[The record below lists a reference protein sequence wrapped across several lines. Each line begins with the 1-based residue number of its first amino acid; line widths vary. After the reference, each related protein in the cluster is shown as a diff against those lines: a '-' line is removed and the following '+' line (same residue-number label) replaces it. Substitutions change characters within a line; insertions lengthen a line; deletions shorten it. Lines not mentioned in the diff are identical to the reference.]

1 MKSLPRYVQ
10 FLLTMSSKVGFV
22 ELFNPGQRT
31 DEFVEA
37 PLKRCFFLGFM
48 SASATTLSI
57 TLLWVFGGRASSGRY
72 TQSFEAVVSRLDQT
86 LVFSAEGVIILF
98 ACSVVAQVSAL
109 LMVASR
115 IKSKPLIRLL
125 PLFWVLPLSA
135 IMLFVG
141 YLNMADWSLYK
152 LFYGATGI
160 GGAMGLF
167 VIASWVEVLKPKD

>member
-10 FLLTMSSKVGFV
+10 FLLTVSSKVGFA
-22 ELFNPGQRT
+22 ELLHPAPNT
-31 DEFVEA
+31 DDLVKA
-37 PLKRCFFLGFM
+37 PSRRSFFLVFM

-57 TLLWVFGGRASSGRY
+57 TLLWVFGGRASSGRH
-72 TQSFEAVVSRLDQT
+72 TQSFEAIISRLDQT
-86 LVFSAEGVIILF
+86 LVFSAEGVVILF
-98 ACSVVAQVSAL
+98 VCSMVAQVSAL

-125 PLFWVLPLSA
+125 PLFWALPLSA
-135 IMLFVG
+135 AMLFVG
-141 YLNMADWSLYK
+141 YLNLADWSLYK